1 MESGSVH
8 FSHVSLRWG
17 VTGRVFAIH
26 THTERAIA
34 RDVDDDDEGE
44 RMLMMGEKE
53 EAKGLEEVDLS
64 YQETCLLLTE
74 Q

>member
-1 MESGSVH
+1 MRSN
-8 FSHVSLRWG
+8 RTG
-17 VTGRVFAIH
+17 VCH
-26 THTERAIA
+26 PYTERAIA

>member
-1 MESGSVH
+1 M
-8 FSHVSLRWG
+8 
-17 VTGRVFAIH
+17 FAIH